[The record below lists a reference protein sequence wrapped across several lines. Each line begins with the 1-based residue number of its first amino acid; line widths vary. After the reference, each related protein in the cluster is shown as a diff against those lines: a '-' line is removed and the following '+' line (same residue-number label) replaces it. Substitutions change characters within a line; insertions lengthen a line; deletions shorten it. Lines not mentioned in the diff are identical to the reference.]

1 MDRASSTND
10 LGGFTMIRRMYLVVV
25 CRMFG
30 HVVNENCHW
39 DELGTGMDGVSFCER
54 CGDYDV

>member
-1 MDRASSTND
+1 
-10 LGGFTMIRRMYLVVV
+10 MIRRMYLVVV